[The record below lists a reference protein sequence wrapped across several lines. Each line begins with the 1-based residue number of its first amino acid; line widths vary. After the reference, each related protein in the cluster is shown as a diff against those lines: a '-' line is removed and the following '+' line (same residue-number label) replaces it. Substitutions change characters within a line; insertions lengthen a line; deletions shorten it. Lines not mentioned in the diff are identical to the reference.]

1 MRRIELSYSFSNLFN
16 PQMKSSTDPK
26 LQVPVLQT
34 QMREHPIQY
43 ILSKNVSWPSPPQ
56 GAMITC
62 NCGRA
67 PGHRYK
73 EGTIFTNSLI
83 LGKLASFLHKTDIFS
98 LKIAFSNYHSVENF
112 LHNLSCKENTWDMHC
127 DCRHRSLIVT
137 IWPQKQ
143 KISKTITENTK
154 YHKKIQKNTKN
165 HKKKSKTTVFPPSGW
180 VGPTF
185 TGCNLLPAHQQFNL
199 WSYHYNAIIIATTC
213 KEELQCAENC
223 HPKNTLKDERT
234 NRQIND
240 AHW

>member
-26 LQVPVLQT
+26 LQVPALQT
-34 QMREHPIQY
+34 QMREHPIKY

-112 LHNLSCKENTWDMHC
+112 LHNLSCKENSWDMHC
-127 DCRHRSLIVT
+127 DCKHRSMIVT
-137 IWPQKQ
+137 IWQQKTKEIQ
-143 KISKTITENTK
+143 KNYRKYKNITK
-154 YHKKIQKNTKN
+154 KSKKIQKFTKRNTKLQ
-165 HKKKSKTTVFPPSGW
+165 SSLVRVSW
-180 VGPTF
+180 
-185 TGCNLLPAHQQFNL
+185 TGFWGCDHFPAHHQFNY
-199 WSYHYNAIIIATTC
+199 WSFHHNATFIDTTC
-213 KEELQCAENC
+213 KEDC
-223 HPKNTLKDERT
+223 HVLRIVI
-234 NRQIND
+234 QITP
-240 AHW
+240 

>member
-83 LGKLASFLHKTDIFS
+83 LQKLASFLHKTDIFS
-98 LKIAFSNYHSVENF
+98 LKMAFSNFHSVENF
-112 LHNLSCKENTWDMHC
+112 LHDLSCKENSWDNHC
-127 DCRHRSLIVT
+127 DCKHRSMIVT
-137 IWPQKQ
+137 IWQQKTKEIQKKLQ
-143 KISKTITENTK
+143 KIQK
-154 YHKKIQKNTKN
+154 YHKKNPKKYKNLQKEILNY
-165 HKKKSKTTVFPPSGW
+165 SLLSSGW
-180 VGPTF
+180 VE
-185 TGCNLLPAHQQFNL
+185 PAFED
-199 WSYHYNAIIIATTC
+199 AIISQHITNSITDLFITMQHSLTQLAKKIAMC
-213 KEELQCAENC
+213 WELSS
-223 HPKNTLKDERT
+223 K
-234 NRQIND
+234 
-240 AHW
+240 